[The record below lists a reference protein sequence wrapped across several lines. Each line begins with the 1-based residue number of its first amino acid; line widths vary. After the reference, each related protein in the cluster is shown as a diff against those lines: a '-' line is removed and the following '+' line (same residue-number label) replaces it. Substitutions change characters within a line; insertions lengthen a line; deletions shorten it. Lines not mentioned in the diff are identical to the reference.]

1 MTPITQCKSCRS
13 NELRIIFANIRCY
26 DFVYDIVECRR
37 CKLRFRNIELEH
49 NESQSLYG
57 DNYFLELQKNYFL
70 GNEPLKCEIFR
81 NRMALVNSVSRH
93 RGKLLDIGSAVGT
106 FIAVAKNEGWQEAGI
121 EISGFASDI
130 AKQKGLNSI
139 QGGIQAIENLKPG
152 FDVVTLWDAIDH
164 FENPIRLLDAVH
176 GIIKQGGYLF
186 VGTEFIDSLMY
197 KIAESAFRI
206 SFGLLKD
213 PVSKGY
219 PVEHSNYYSTQSIRN
234 DIERVGFEIDNVVRE
249 KYNKN
254 LLSFPSRLHRM
265 FAGLIESISA
275 MMNKQLI
282 GIVIARK
289 P

>member
-1 MTPITQCKSCRS
+1 MKPITQCKSCHS
-13 NELRIIFANIRCY
+13 DELRIIFSNIRCY
-26 DFVYDIVECRR
+26 DFIYDIVECRQ
-37 CKLRFRNIELEH
+37 CKLRFRNIELE
-49 NESQSLYG
+49 NTESQNLYG
-57 DNYFLELQKNYFL
+57 DDYFQEHLKNYFFD
-70 GNEPLKCEIFR
+70 NESIKRDIFK
-81 NRMALVNSVSRH
+81 NRMSLVNSVCRH
-93 RGKLLDIGSAVGT
+93 KGNLLDIGSAVGT
-106 FIAVAKNEGWQEAGI
+106 FIAVAKNEGWQETGV

-139 QGGIQAIENLKPG
+139 QGGIQAVENLKQVY
-152 FDVVTLWDAIDH
+152 DAVTLWDAIDH
-164 FENPIRLLDAVH
+164 FENQIRLLGAVH
-176 GIIKQGGYLF
+176 GLIRPGGYLF

-213 PVSKGY
+213 PVYKGY

>member
-1 MTPITQCKSCRS
+1 MTPITQCKSCHS
-13 NELRIIFANIRCY
+13 SELSIIFANIRCY
-26 DFVYDIVECRR
+26 DFIYDIVECRR

-57 DNYFLELQKNYFL
+57 DDYFLELQKNYFFD
-70 GNEPLKCEIFR
+70 NESLKCEIFR
-81 NRMALVNSVSRH
+81 NRMAVVNSVCKH

-106 FIAVAKNEGWQEAGI
+106 FIEIAKNEEWQETGI
-121 EISGFASDI
+121 EISGFASGI

-139 QGGIQAIENLKPG
+139 QGGIQAIENLKQG
-152 FDVVTLWDAIDH
+152 YDAVTLWDAIDH
-164 FENPIRLLDAVH
+164 FENPIRLLDAVY

-197 KIAESAFRI
+197 KIAESAYRI
-206 SFGLLKD
+206 SFGLLKE
-213 PVSKGY
+213 PVYKGY
-219 PVEHSNYYSTQSIRN
+219 PVEHSNYYSIQSIRN

-254 LLSFPSRLHRM
+254 LLSFPNRLHRM
-265 FAGLIESISA
+265 AAGLIENISTL
-275 MMNKQLI
+275 MNKQMI